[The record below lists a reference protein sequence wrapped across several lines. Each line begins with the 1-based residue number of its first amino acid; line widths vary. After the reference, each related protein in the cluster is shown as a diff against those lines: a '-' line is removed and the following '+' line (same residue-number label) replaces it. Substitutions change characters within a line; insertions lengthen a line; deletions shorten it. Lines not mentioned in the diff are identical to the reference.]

1 MFLSLI
7 MRQRYGRTM
16 AHPSFTIP
24 DELLDDFD
32 RAIASKKAMG
42 ELPTNASRSSVV
54 REFMQEYSK
63 EELGEGNLNTTQR
76 ATAD

>member
-1 MFLSLI
+1 
-7 MRQRYGRTM
+7 M

-32 RAIASKKAMG
+32 RAIASKKAKG

-54 REFMQEYSK
+54 REFMKEYAE
-63 EELGEGNLNTTQR
+63 EELGEGNSNPQEM
-76 ATAD
+76 AMPVK